1 MRTHCGRIGTGR
13 ALKSVVDEAARYL
26 SSWKGAGMAW
36 HADVDWV
43 TADQADNPEGSTLRV
58 VKRGRLLDG
67 AAKSL
72 RGSGRVGQVRE
83 WQASGTKVV
92 IPKQKSGADI
102 AAALAMAQLDG
113 PLEAILLLV
122 CCEDL
127 AQWPTVLRY
136 GRVCLP
142 HRFADEALTDAMHR
156 IMWRRPV
163 IPLAAR
169 AKLLR
174 VRKQRFAVLRS
185 EAELILMTWL
195 TLGAQRFVETVRA
208 EGGKRNTA
216 AQGSIGLVSEPDR
229 RCQLAHESDQDQRQR
244 QIRKSRV
251 QNPSTPYDRIVLSDS
266 QAIA

>member
-1 MRTHCGRIGTGR
+1 M
-13 ALKSVVDEAARYL
+13 DEAARHL

-43 TADQADNPEGSTLRV
+43 SADQPENPEPVTLHV

-67 AAKSL
+67 AAKSV
-72 RGSGRVGQVRE
+72 RGSGRVGQMRV
-83 WQASGTKVV
+83 WQASGGRVV
-92 IPKQKSGADI
+92 IPKHRSGADV

-163 IPLAAR
+163 MPLEAR
-169 AKLLR
+169 AKSLR
-174 VRKQRFAVLRS
+174 VRKDRYAVIRGAAESMLIGWVEAAAERLTFALHDRS
-185 EAELILMTWL
+185 QSAMKCDGR
-195 TLGAQRFVETVRA
+195 GA
-208 EGGKRNTA
+208 
-216 AQGSIGLVSEPDR
+216 
-229 RCQLAHESDQDQRQR
+229 
-244 QIRKSRV
+244 
-251 QNPSTPYDRIVLSDS
+251 
-266 QAIA
+266 